1 MDVGEAVWSAS
12 NLLCGSCNLSA
23 HKLLEEDSD
32 EGIINNSDSSTPT
45 QINNITTNPT
55 SLHDPTT
62 SENTNT
68 PITIMD
74 EKTAAKLYEQ
84 AMSGRFDDADSF
96 PDGETPLPLPNDTTM
111 VASNVSSSHESSSNS
126 STPERRERTLTDDT
140 SNSTGSVSK
149 HTLGK

>member
-23 HKLLEEDSD
+23 HKLLEEDTD
-32 EGIINNSDSSTPT
+32 ESIINNSDSSPT
-45 QINNITTNPT
+45 QIYNITTNPT

-96 PDGETPLPLPNDTTM
+96 PDVETPLPNDTTM

-126 STPERRERTLTDDT
+126 STPETRERTLTDDT
-140 SNSTGSVSK
+140 SNSGSVSK

>member
-23 HKLLEEDSD
+23 HKLLEDTD
-32 EGIINNSDSSTPT
+32 ESIINNSDSSPT
-45 QINNITTNPT
+45 QINNTTTNPT

-96 PDGETPLPLPNDTTM
+96 PDVETPLPNDTTM

-126 STPERRERTLTDDT
+126 STPETRERTLTDDT